1 MDNNTLQLKF
11 KQRLNK
17 LSSFDYDNIS
27 CWEVAESFNKAQIEW
42 VRRQVLGANQR
53 KQGDASSDIF
63 IDDLQKLLSDVP
75 LKGKEIENYFETEE
89 VPENYLYRELLRV
102 NFNKDCCDNSPA
114 KVFLADSENLDDLLV
129 DPERKP
135 SFEWME
141 TFCIMIN
148 NKFRIYFDDFH
159 IIDPVLYYYRKPRK
173 VEFLNCS
180 DIATGNIITVDVT
193 SEFKDD
199 IVEII
204 IDEAVA
210 ILSGDIENFNQVQR
224 NKNNANINT

>member
-1 MDNNTLQLKF
+1 MKTE
-11 KQRLNK
+11 K
-17 LSSFDYDNIS
+17 LHGAVQ
-27 CWEVAESFNKAQIEW
+27 VAWHQD
-42 VRRQVLGANQR
+42 
-53 KQGDASSDIF
+53 GD
-63 IDDLQKLLSDVP
+63 
-75 LKGKEIENYFETEE
+75 
-89 VPENYLYRELLRV
+89 
-102 NFNKDCCDNSPA
+102 
-114 KVFLADSENLDDLLV
+114 LA
-129 DPERKP
+129 
-135 SFEWME
+135 
-141 TFCIMIN
+141 
-148 NKFRIYFDDFH
+148 RIYFDDFH